1 MREAESSRPK
11 VCVDDPSCESGNE
24 QENDNDEKRT
34 PFANMRHFWRF
45 CDYADEESLSEV
57 NVLSSLMVAD
67 SQLISK
73 AGYQIWGLRGSTGE
87 V

>member
-1 MREAESSRPK
+1 
-11 VCVDDPSCESGNE
+11 VGVDDPSRESGNE
-24 QENDNDEKRT
+24 QESDDEKKRT

-45 CDYADEESLSEV
+45 CNYADDESLSEV

-73 AGYQIWGLRGSTGE
+73 AGGISNLGAEGQHRE